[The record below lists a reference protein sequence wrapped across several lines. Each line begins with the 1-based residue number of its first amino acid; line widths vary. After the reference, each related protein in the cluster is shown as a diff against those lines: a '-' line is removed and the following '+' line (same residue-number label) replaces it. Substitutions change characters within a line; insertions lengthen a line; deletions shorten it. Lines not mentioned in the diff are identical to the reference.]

1 MSIKANIIIDQ
12 GTSFIGRVDV
22 TDENQDPIDLTG
34 CVANGQIRKWYSS
47 LNPAAVFTT
56 NTTADPTN
64 GYIGLSLTPEQ
75 TANLVAGRYVYDV
88 KVTNPTNNIIIRVIE
103 GIAMVTPRVTP

>member
-1 MSIKANIIIDQ
+1 MGIKANITIDQ

-22 TDENQDPIDLTG
+22 TDENLDPIDLTG

-47 LNPAAVFTT
+47 LNAAAVFTT
-56 NTTADPTN
+56 NTTADPIN
-64 GYIGLSLTPEQ
+64 GYIGLSLTPDQ
-75 TANLVAGRYVYDV
+75 TAGLEAGRYVYDV

-103 GIAMVTPRVTP
+103 GIATVTPRVTP